1 MSAEQD
7 REDVERVLS
16 GDAEAFT
23 GIVNR
28 WQGPLVNLAYRFC
41 GRREVA
47 EEMAQEAFI
56 KAYRS
61 LSRWRRE
68 GAFSTWLFA
77 VATNCYRSIVRR
89 KSHPTVPLDAAA
101 EAARDA
107 VALTG
112 LEQRDVERIVRQ
124 AVGSL
129 PPKFRDAVLLYYF
142 HEMDLGRAAESLG
155 LPEGTVK
162 SHLFRGRKLLEKH
175 LGPLM
180 GVGGEENTSWT
191 SSTAS
196 S

>member
-7 REDVERVLS
+7 RADVERVLA

-23 GIVNR
+23 GIVDR

-41 GRREVA
+41 GRHDLA

-56 KAYRS
+56 KVFRA
-61 LSRWRRE
+61 LARWRGE
-68 GAFSTWLFA
+68 GAFSTWLFS

-89 KSHPTVPLDAAA
+89 KSHPTVPLEAVA
-101 EAARDA
+101 EAAREA
-107 VALTG
+107 EAQLG
-112 LEQRDVERIVRQ
+112 LERRDVERIVRG
-124 AVGSL
+124 AVRSL
-129 PPKFRDAVLLYYF
+129 PPKMRDAVMLYYF
-142 HEMDLGRAAESLG
+142 HEMDLTRAAESLG
-155 LPEGTVK
+155 LPKGTVK
-162 SHLFRGRKLLEKH
+162 SHLFRGRKLLEKS

-180 GVGGEENTSWT
+180 GAAVEENTTWT